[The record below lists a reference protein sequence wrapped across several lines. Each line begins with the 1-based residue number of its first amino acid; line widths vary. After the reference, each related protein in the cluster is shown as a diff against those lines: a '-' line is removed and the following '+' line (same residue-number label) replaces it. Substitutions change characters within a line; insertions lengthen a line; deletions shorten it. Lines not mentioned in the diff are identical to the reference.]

1 MKRIERNNSIVK
13 VLSSKNIKLTGSAY
27 LAEISNRHKYKT
39 ICLEEIRFEFN
50 GEEYE
55 IDHCWLQQMDY
66 PGYFRSKAIEGELYY
81 FEFTFYPYRDDTSRD
96 DMHGMDIKYIEP
108 Y

>member
-1 MKRIERNNSIVK
+1 MKKIERNSSIVK
-13 VLSSKNIKLTGSAY
+13 LLANKNIKLTGSAY
-27 LAEISNRHKYKT
+27 IGETSHRHQYKT

-50 GEEYE
+50 DEEYE

-66 PGYFRSKAIEGELYY
+66 PGYFRKQAIEGELYY
-81 FEFTFYPYRDDTSRD
+81 FEFTFYPYRDAIDRD
-96 DMHGMDIKYIEP
+96 GMHGMDVSFIEP